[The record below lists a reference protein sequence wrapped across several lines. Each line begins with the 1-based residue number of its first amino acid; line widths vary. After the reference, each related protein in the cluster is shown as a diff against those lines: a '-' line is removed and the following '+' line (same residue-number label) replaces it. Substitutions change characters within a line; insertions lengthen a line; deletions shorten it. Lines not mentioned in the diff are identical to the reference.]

1 MLRPRALSVAL
12 CATFLISCSSGIR
25 GPRKARMT
33 IKEIVDASKPA
44 IVRIETRFANGRK
57 AVGTGFVISKDGR
70 IATNLHVIQ
79 GSQDI
84 RVRLLDGTR
93 MPVEKVVNVDPKRD
107 LAIIQV
113 DPARKLPTLS
123 LGDSDRVAAGDRVIA
138 IGNPLGVLDYTVS
151 DGLISSV
158 RLLGPELTVLQ
169 ISAPIS
175 EGSSGGPLFN
185 NYGEVI
191 GVATMIAR
199 EGQNLN
205 FGVPVNYLQPLMKER
220 HNWTPA
226 QFAARFRA
234 RRSAKD
240 KQERIV
246 HKVPKLQVKQLARC
260 TDADLIKAF
269 REIGKA
275 IKLGAPLYNNGKHEA
290 CFRIYEGT
298 AMRLERELDC
308 PALRDTLG
316 QGLLRASTKKSFSA
330 KAWAMRDA
338 FDGII
343 KVIVAKAEAQ
353 RNSSP

>member
-1 MLRPRALSVAL
+1 
-12 CATFLISCSSGIR
+12 
-25 GPRKARMT
+25 MT

-44 IVRIETRFANGRK
+44 IVRIETRFDNGRK
-57 AVGTGFVISKDGR
+57 AVGTGFVVDKDGR

-79 GSQDI
+79 GGKTI
-84 RVRLLDGTR
+84 KVRLLDGSTLD
-93 MPVEKVVNVDPKRD
+93 VKHVVTVDPKRD
-107 LAIIQV
+107 LAIVQV
-113 DPARKLPTLS
+113 AAPQKLPTLS
-123 LGDSDRVAAGDRVIA
+123 LGDSDRVSAGDRVIA

-205 FGVPVNYLQPLMKER
+205 FGVPVNYLQPMLKER
-220 HNWTPA
+220 HNWTLA
-226 QFAARFRA
+226 QFANRFRP
-234 RRSAKD
+234 RRATTANP
-240 KQERIV
+240 ERIQ
-246 HKVPKLQVKQLARC
+246 HKVPKLSVKALQRC

-275 IKLGAPLYNNGKHEA
+275 IKLGAPLYNQGKHEA

-308 PALRDTLG
+308 PVLRDTLG

-353 RNSSP
+353 RNATP